1 MDENKEKLTSE
12 NTNTDA
18 DALTDTPAEEKEGG
32 DKRWGIFMIIVLIG
46 FVAIYFLVTRGYN
59 AIALHFGWKPARA
72 LALMLVALFWYIW
85 GQVCLYIKNEH
96 NIDCLKNSGTATAV
110 FLCHETGVLLFYPAK
125 VV

>member
-1 MDENKEKLTSE
+1 MDENKEKLTAE
-12 NTNTDA
+12 NTDSLA
-18 DALTDTPAEEKEGG
+18 DTAAETAEEEKKEGG

-59 AIALHFGWKPARA
+59 AIAVHFGWKPARA

-96 NIDCLKNSGTATAV
+96 NID
-110 FLCHETGVLLFYPAK
+110 
-125 VV
+125 

>member
-1 MDENKEKLTSE
+1 MCGILEKNREETTPMDENKEKLTSE

-59 AIALHFGWKPARA
+59 AIAVHFGWKPARA
-72 LALMLVALFWYIW
+72 LALMLVAFFWYIW
-85 GQVCLYIKNEH
+85 GQICLYIKNEH
-96 NIDCLKNSGTATAV
+96 NID
-110 FLCHETGVLLFYPAK
+110 
-125 VV
+125 